1 MAINLI
7 EQLTREFSGDTL
19 GRIASALG
27 ESENKVQ
34 SAIGGLAPAMVAA
47 LAGKAASPQGLAD
60 ITDLMKTSGFDGS
73 QPRGLSSLLTGG
85 GGITDLLSRGGSMVS
100 NLFGSRQGSITDWLS
115 SLSGIGSRSAQS
127 LMAMATP
134 VLLNLVGGFARKGGG
149 FSLSSIGELLG
160 SQASFLR
167 GLPSGLAGVLGL
179 GDLGKPGSAPRAADY
194 EPEPVKTRAGWW
206 PWVAAIALALLAWW
220 WFAGREPV
228 GTINPRVAIVND
240 EGRITCTAQVKN
252 DATRDAL
259 LRAVRNAFGQGTNC
273 DITVDR
279 NIRQLPWLSNA
290 DRIIAALKR
299 PGTDFLLDG
308 NSVRLGGWLSA
319 ADRKAILTDFRS
331 YFAADVAYSEAADRA
346 VEYTGQAKQKALAA
360 LNTMGAQFSPD
371 VFVNAM
377 NLAVINFATGSA
389 AIPADAQDLIA
400 KAASVLKAAPKGTVI
415 EVGGHTDNVG
425 DPAANLTL
433 SQERADAVRQALIAS
448 GANGAALTAKGYG
461 DARPVASNDTEYG
474 RFRNR
479 RINYAIAP
487 K

>member
-7 EQLTREFSGDTL
+7 EQLSREFSGDTL

-27 ESENKVQ
+27 ETENRVQ

-47 LAGKAASPQGLAD
+47 LAGKAATPQGLAD

-73 QPRGLSSLLTGG
+73 QPSGLSSLITGG
-85 GGITDLLSRGGSMVS
+85 GGLTDLLARGKALVG
-100 NLFGSRQGSITDWLS
+100 NLFGSRQSGVTDWLS
-115 SLSGIGSRSAQS
+115 SLSGIGSRSASS
-127 LMAMATP
+127 LLAMATP
-134 VLLNLVGGFARKGGG
+134 VLLNLVGGLARKNGG
-149 FSLSSIGELLG
+149 FSLSSIGELLSG
-160 SQASFLR
+160 QASFLR
-167 GLPSGLAGVLGL
+167 GLPAGLAGALGL
-179 GDLGKPGSAPRAADY
+179 GEASKPAAPRAVDY
-194 EPEPVKTRAGWW
+194 GPPEKQGPTWW
-206 PWVAAIALALLAWW
+206 PWLAVLALAVLAWW
-220 WFAGREPV
+220 WFAGREPA

-240 EGRITCTAQVKN
+240 EGRIICSAQVKN

-259 LRAVRNAFGQGTNC
+259 LRALRNAFGQGTNC

-279 NIRQLPWLSNA
+279 NIRQLPWLPNA
-290 DRIIAALKR
+290 DRIVAALKR

-319 ADRKAILTDFRS
+319 ADRQAILAELRRHL
-331 YFAADVAYSEAADRA
+331 AADVAYTEAADRA

-360 LNTMGAQFSPD
+360 LNTMGTQFTPD

-377 NLAVINFATGSA
+377 NLAVINFPTGSA

-400 KAASVLKAAPKGTVI
+400 KAASVLKAAPKGTAI

-425 DPAANLTL
+425 DAAANLKL
-433 SQERADAVRQALIAS
+433 SEERANAVRQALIAA
-448 GANGAALTAKGYG
+448 GANGAMLAAKGYG
-461 DARPVASNDTEYG
+461 DTRPVASNETEYG

-479 RINYAIAP
+479 RINYAIAS